1 MTARDIIEAQVRR
14 TFEDLDCLA
23 IKIIHHGPKLA
34 EVRRD
39 IERLSRT
46 IGHEAQRRI
55 ETIEQLAEE
64 A

>member
-23 IKIIHHGPKLA
+23 IKTIDGSAKLQQ
-34 EVRRD
+34 VRRD
-39 IERLSRT
+39 IERLHRT
-46 IGHEAQRRI
+46 LAYEAQRRI
-55 ETIEQLAEE
+55 EEIELKEAE